1 MAESERTRARERR
14 AGGRQQRRS
23 AAPSEKLNGSDDQ
36 RSEGDR
42 SQTLAG
48 ARKAAGTAAAAAL
61 AGALAG
67 GAKALAKRRRGRS
80 QTAAPR
86 EDAPSQEPTPARSD
100 SRTKDEASP
109 DPQAAEA
116 HDDDGADEEESEEP
130 KEPER
135 GASSSEVSKMLER
148 ARSQV
153 QDLLG
158 EQPESVSGIVR
169 SDGHWSV
176 MLEVVE
182 VRRVPDTT
190 DVLAS
195 YEVVL
200 DNDGN
205 LVGLERKRRYFRSQV
220 EEGS

>member
-23 AAPSEKLNGSDDQ
+23 AAPSEKL
-36 RSEGDR
+36 
-42 SQTLAG
+42 
-48 ARKAAGTAAAAAL
+48 
-61 AGALAG
+61 
-67 GAKALAKRRRGRS
+67 
-80 QTAAPR
+80 
-86 EDAPSQEPTPARSD
+86 
-100 SRTKDEASP
+100 
-109 DPQAAEA
+109 
-116 HDDDGADEEESEEP
+116 DGADEEESEEP